1 MQRFKRIVITGKPA
15 DPAVRETVDGLRIR
29 LASPERQI
37 RIDAAVYDSDGPA
50 LVDLIDEMDLLI
62 VVGGDGTLLRAAR
75 QLLTTEIPIIGVNR
89 GRLGFL
95 VDIAPDHFDE
105 IAAILNGDMIVDERL
120 MLDASIRH
128 GNETVARCSA
138 LNEIVLQKWNTSRM
152 IEFETWIDGEYCNRH
167 RSDGLIV
174 CTPTGSTAYAMSGG
188 GPILHPALHAMA
200 LVPICPH
207 TLSNRPL
214 VVGATSRVEVRV
226 AQEEIRHV
234 RISCDSQVDLT
245 LTDEGRI
252 AIAPSVHRL
261 HLLHPPGYRYFDIL
275 RAKLR
280 WGDSTPPC

>member
-15 DPAVRETVDGLRIR
+15 DPAVRETVQGLVAHLSNPDRHIR
-29 LASPERQI
+29 V
-37 RIDAAVYDSDGPA
+37 DAAVNGGSGPELSDLA
-50 LVDLIDEMDLLI
+50 DQMDLLI

-75 QLLTTEIPIIGVNR
+75 ALLATEVPILGVNR

-95 VDIAPDHFDE
+95 VDVAPDHFDE
-105 IAAILNGDMIVDERL
+105 IEAVLNGDMIIDDRL

-128 GNETVARCSA
+128 GKETVARCSA

-152 IEFETWIDGEYCNRH
+152 IEFETWIDGEFCNRH

-174 CTPTGSTAYAMSGG
+174 STPTGSTAYAMSGG
-188 GPILHPALHAMA
+188 GPILHPSLNAMA

-214 VVGATSRVEVRV
+214 VISAGSQVEVRV
-226 AQEEIRHV
+226 APEEVQHV
-234 RISCDSQVDLT
+234 RISCDSQIDLN

-252 AIAPSVHRL
+252 AIASSVHRL

-280 WGDSTPPC
+280 WGDGTPPC

>member
-15 DPAVRETVDGLRIR
+15 DPAVRETVDGLRTH
-29 LASPERQI
+29 LAAPDRQI
-37 RIDAAVYDSDGPA
+37 RIDAAVYDSKGPA
-50 LVDLIDEMDLLI
+50 LVELIDEMDLLI

-105 IAAILNGDMIVDERL
+105 IAAILDGNMIVDERL

-128 GNETVARCSA
+128 GSETVARCSA

-152 IEFETWIDGEYCNRH
+152 IEFETWIDGEFCNRH

-188 GPILHPALHAMA
+188 GPILHPGLHAMA

-214 VVGATSRVEVRV
+214 VVGATSQVEVRV
-226 AQEEIRHV
+226 AQEEIQHV

>member
-1 MQRFKRIVITGKPA
+1 MQRFKRIVITGKPD
-15 DPAVRETVDGLRIR
+15 DPAVRETIDGLHSH
-29 LASPERQI
+29 LSAPDRQI
-37 RIDAAVYDSDGPA
+37 RIDAAVDNSHGPR
-50 LVDLIDEMDLLI
+50 LIDLIDEMDLLI
-62 VVGGDGTLLRAAR
+62 VVGGDGTLLGAAR

-105 IAAILNGDMIVDERL
+105 IAAILDGRMIVDERL

-128 GNETVARCSA
+128 GSETVARCSA

-152 IEFETWIDGEYCNRH
+152 IEFETWIDGEFCNRH

-188 GPILHPALHAMA
+188 GPILHPGLNAMA

-214 VVGATSRVEVRV
+214 VIGATSQVEVRV
-226 AQEEIRHV
+226 AKEEIQHV

-252 AIAPSVHRL
+252 AIASSVHRL

>member
-15 DPAVRETVDGLRIR
+15 DPAVRETVDGLRTH
-29 LASPERQI
+29 LAAPDRQI
-37 RIDAAVYDSDGPA
+37 RIDAAVYDSNGPA
-50 LVDLIDEMDLLI
+50 LVDLIEEMDLLI

-105 IAAILNGDMIVDERL
+105 IAAILDGNMIVDERL

-128 GNETVARCSA
+128 GSETVARCSA

-152 IEFETWIDGEYCNRH
+152 IEFETWIDGEFCNRH

-188 GPILHPALHAMA
+188 GPILHPGLHAMA

-214 VVGATSRVEVRV
+214 VVGATSQVEVRV
-226 AQEEIRHV
+226 AQEEIQHV